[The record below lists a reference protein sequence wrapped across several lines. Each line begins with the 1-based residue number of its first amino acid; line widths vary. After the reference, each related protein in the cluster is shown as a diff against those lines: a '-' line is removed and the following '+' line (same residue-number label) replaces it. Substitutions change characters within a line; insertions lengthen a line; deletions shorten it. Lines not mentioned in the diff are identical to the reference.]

1 MSTAFFDGVPVP
13 LVYSQELTVDL
24 IGSENRTATGEMRA
38 NVDATKRQWL
48 LQTRQMTVAQRNTL
62 INHLES
68 VFYGPVAFSLDEF
81 IPAEIPAYVTVGESR
96 SYILPNRRSL
106 NITVEEV

>member
-1 MSTAFFDGVPVP
+1 MSTAFFDGVAVP
-13 LVYSQELTVDL
+13 LIYSQELTVDL
-24 IGSENRTATGEMRA
+24 IGSEARTATGELRA

-48 LQTRQMTVAQRNTL
+48 LQTRPMLVAERNTL
-62 INHLES
+62 INHLDN
-68 VFYGPVAFSLDEF
+68 VFYGPVAFTLDEF
-81 IPAEIPAYVTVGESR
+81 FPAEIPAYITVEESR